1 MRRHAPRGADA
12 KALWTRNPSD
22 ITDEEYKSFYQSL
35 TKDFGEPLTHTH
47 FSAEGEVEFKSIL
60 YIPKEAPY
68 DLYQDYYKK
77 QSNLKVRPPTL
88 RVPCPPC
95 AHARCETSARVH
107 APSSLTKREAQ
118 LLRDDVP
125 KR

>member
-1 MRRHAPRGADA
+1 MGEGDDDSEDEDDEDDEESEDEEIEDAEDEDEEDDKPKTKKVKKTVNDWELINDA

-60 YIPKEAPY
+60 FIPKEAPH
-68 DLYQDYYKK
+68 DAGNDY
-77 QSNLKVRPPTL
+77 
-88 RVPCPPC
+88 
-95 AHARCETSARVH
+95 
-107 APSSLTKREAQ
+107 
-118 LLRDDVP
+118 
-125 KR
+125 